1 MEKVACKTT
10 EHGSELNVFPS
21 LAVKTPNSLSVQ
33 WNAEVFLSLMVQFI
47 VVQLEQG
54 TVTLARYF
62 SLKPFPQRCPISFPL
77 VTVLT
82 G

>member
-47 VVQLEQG
+47 VVQLEQE
-54 TVTLARYF
+54 
-62 SLKPFPQRCPISFPL
+62 Q
-77 VTVLT
+77 
-82 G
+82 